1 MKGHLCGWKVQN
13 IFYFMVFISFTLY
26 NEKYLLMWPK
36 LSNAIFSKLVFIV
49 SRAYP
54 SDREK
59 RDENLFKQNEFF
71 MYIAVGHKVGIFS

>member
-1 MKGHLCGWKVQN
+1 
-13 IFYFMVFISFTLY
+13 MVFISFTLY
-26 NEKYLLMWPK
+26 NENYLLMWPK

-59 RDENLFKQNEFF
+59 RDELS
-71 MYIAVGHKVGIFS
+71 IPSPVADPGPGVGGGGQQARASSKF